1 MYVTCVCRCLTVRSF
16 LCLGWFWTLKQ
27 IYKSPGHQE
36 ETQVWTVRWSGA
48 AVTLRSGLTGLR
60 VQTCRRLMR
69 GRVTGVLVDWL
80 QVGDRR
86 TNRKWYDFLDLSL
99 FPLDTPDVSVRSTLK
114 LSVVLWFSVG
124 GRSGSTCSQ
133 KQLNFFDVW
142 SSSAAGSN
150 RTSDILKHTWR
161 WSGWSCSSVISRQLS
176 ANDSVSCCEPSESVC
191 HIFHLMTDIKTPTES
206 LKQPSVSSRALFQ
219 PLHEPINDT
228 AWFVWLL
235 GVYEGNWSH
244 FVFNPNSHRTEPGR
258 RRLVFRTL
266 IWSSGDQISDEETRH
281 DITLSHTDVQITFVV
296 ACERH
301 TLLIPS
307 HVSTRPKIS
316 NQSEELLRMERLR
329 LWVSGV
335 RTVKVWNDWRLSH
348 GCFKPFMV
356 TFLKGITQSS

>member
-1 MYVTCVCRCLTVRSF
+1 MILQLRY
-16 LCLGWFWTLKQ
+16 Q
-27 IYKSPGHQE
+27 
-36 ETQVWTVRWSGA
+36 QV
-48 AVTLRSGLTGLR
+48 
-60 VQTCRRLMR
+60 
-69 GRVTGVLVDWL
+69 
-80 QVGDRR
+80 
-86 TNRKWYDFLDLSL
+86 
-99 FPLDTPDVSVRSTLK
+99 K
-114 LSVVLWFSVG
+114 LSA
-124 GRSGSTCSQ
+124 
-133 KQLNFFDVW
+133 D
-142 SSSAAGSN
+142 
-150 RTSDILKHTWR
+150 
-161 WSGWSCSSVISRQLS
+161 
-176 ANDSVSCCEPSESVC
+176 DSVSYCEPSESVC

-244 FVFNPNSHRTEPGR
+244 FVFNPDSHRTEPGR

-307 HVSTRPKIS
+307 HVSTRPKFS

-335 RTVKVWNDWRLSH
+335 RTVKVWNDWQLSH

>member
-16 LCLGWFWTLKQ
+16 LRLCWFWTLKQ

-133 KQLNFFDVW
+133 KQLNFFNVW

-150 RTSDILKHTWR
+150 RTSDLLKHTWR
-161 WSGWSCSSVISRQLS
+161 WSGWSCSSVISRW
-176 ANDSVSCCEPSESVC
+176 N
-191 HIFHLMTDIKTPTES
+191 S
-206 LKQPSVSSRALFQ
+206 LL
-219 PLHEPINDT
+219 T
-228 AWFVWLL
+228 
-235 GVYEGNWSH
+235 
-244 FVFNPNSHRTEPGR
+244 
-258 RRLVFRTL
+258 
-266 IWSSGDQISDEETRH
+266 
-281 DITLSHTDVQITFVV
+281 TLS
-296 ACERH
+296 
-301 TLLIPS
+301 
-307 HVSTRPKIS
+307 
-316 NQSEELLRMERLR
+316 
-329 LWVSGV
+329 
-335 RTVKVWNDWRLSH
+335 RTVNHQNQCATFSSDDRYKNTNRVTKTTIS
-348 GCFKPFMV
+348 CFSLFMNP
-356 TFLKGITQSS
+356 